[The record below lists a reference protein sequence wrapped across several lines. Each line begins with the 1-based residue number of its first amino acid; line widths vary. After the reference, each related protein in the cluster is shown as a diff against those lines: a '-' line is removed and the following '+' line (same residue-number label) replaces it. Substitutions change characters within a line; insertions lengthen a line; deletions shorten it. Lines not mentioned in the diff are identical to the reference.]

1 MNKNE
6 IIEKRIERVEC
17 AFFQDLFVC
26 TDSNTTKTVLKMKRL
41 FGGGG
46 TKAPPPT
53 LDDAVKRV
61 KKT

>member
-1 MNKNE
+1 M
-6 IIEKRIERVEC
+6 R
-17 AFFQDLFVC
+17 FFYKIFSFAQ
-26 TDSNTTKTVLKMKRL
+26 TKTQLPQTVLKMKRL